1 LKLKHYERDLLE
13 VLLVL
18 VGVPAERAHCDAAII
33 HFMISRGK
41 NARTAPT
48 PAETVSDARSE
59 VLTVRRVP
67 HAGTG
72 MLARL
77 QRLLSFL
84 HVTSRVP

>member
-1 LKLKHYERDLLE
+1 MKIKRYERDLLE

-18 VGVPAERAHCDAAII
+18 VGVPIERAHCDAAII
-33 HFMISRGK
+33 HFMLSGGK
-41 NARTAPT
+41 YEGSAPT

-59 VLTVRRVP
+59 VLAVRRVQ

-72 MLARL
+72 MRTRL

-84 HVTSRVP
+84 HVTSRVS